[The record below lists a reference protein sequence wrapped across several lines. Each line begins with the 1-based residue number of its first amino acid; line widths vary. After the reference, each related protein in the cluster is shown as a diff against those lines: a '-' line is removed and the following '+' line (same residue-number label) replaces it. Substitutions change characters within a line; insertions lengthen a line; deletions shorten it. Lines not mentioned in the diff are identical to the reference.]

1 MTPERWRQIEE
12 LYLRAVDLTGE
23 ERAEV
28 LAQASPEVGH
38 RVKAML
44 AQPTGSKLMDRPPW
58 EAVLESSAHI
68 TLGTQL
74 GAYRIE
80 TVLGEGGMGVV
91 YRALDTKLNRPVA
104 VKVLSDQLADAISR
118 RRFQREAQTAS
129 SLNHPHILTVHDAGE
144 IDGRQYLVTELV
156 DGGTLRDWARAEQRG
171 WAQIVELLVGVADG
185 LAAAHDAGILHRDIK
200 PANILVAKNGYAK
213 LADFGLA
220 KLAGGSEGEITR
232 TATEQATALGLAIG
246 TVSYMSPEQAAG
258 KSLDAR
264 SDIFSFGVVLY
275 EMATGALPFRGDSTG
290 AIFDSILNTAPV
302 PPVRLNPDMPVELE
316 RIIDKCL
323 EKNRN
328 LRYQHASEIRTD
340 LQRLK
345 RDPDSVR
352 WPTSRKPEAATGI
365 ASRWKMIAPAVAV
378 AALALTA
385 AGYFYLHRKPKLT
398 DKDTIVLADFSNT
411 TGDPVFD
418 GTLRQGL
425 SVQLEQSPFLSRVSD
440 ERVQKTLGLMEQPA
454 DARLTP
460 GLAREICERI
470 ASAAVLDG
478 SIASLGTQYVLG
490 LRATNCRS
498 GEVLDEEQAQA
509 ARKEDVLNSL
519 SQIASR
525 LRTRLGESL
534 ATVEKYDTPLAEATT
549 SSLEALK
556 AFSAS
561 FKVPNT
567 APPDTGLS
575 LLKRAVEIDPNFAMA
590 QALLG
595 GFYGFDGES
604 VLAAQSITK
613 AYQLRDHTSD
623 HERFFITASYELG
636 VTGNL
641 EKLQQTGELWEQ
653 AYPRDSV
660 VRAGF
665 LPVAYAGLG
674 KYERQVEEGE
684 RAIELDPDTWIT
696 YFNLVMGYT
705 CLGRV
710 KEAERT
716 IQRAAERKLGSLLG
730 NRYNL
735 AFLKGDQAEMER
747 IGALRRQTP
756 GEEKSDIFSQEA
768 SVLAYAGR
776 LRQARTTSQ
785 HAVQLAQQAA
795 QQENAASDKV
805 SAALREALF
814 ENPSEARH
822 AATAALALSKA
833 LEVEYGAALALALS
847 GDSSRPQTLA
857 NDLETRRPEAT
868 PVRFSYLPTLRALLA
883 LQRGEPAKAIELL
896 QPAAPFELGLPWTG
910 GSVFGA
916 LYPVYVRGEAY
927 LAAHQGPEAAAE
939 FQKILDHR
947 GIVGSDPIGALARL
961 QLGRAYALSGDKTK
975 AKTAYQDFLTLWKD
989 ADPDIPILKQ
999 AKAEYTKL

>member
-1 MTPERWRQIEE
+1 MPPERWRQIEQ
-12 LYLRAVDLTGE
+12 LYLAAVDLREE
-23 ERAEV
+23 ERAAL
-28 LAQASPEVGH
+28 LAQASPDVRRKVEG
-38 RVKAML
+38 ML
-44 AQPTGSKLMDRPPW
+44 AQPAGSKLLDRPAW
-58 EAVLESSAHI
+58 EAVPKSSASI
-68 TLGTQL
+68 AIGTQL

-80 TVLGEGGMGVV
+80 SVLGQGGMGVV
-91 YRALDTKLNRPVA
+91 YRALDTKLNRTVA
-104 VKVLSDQLADAISR
+104 VKILSDDLADAASR

-144 IDGRQYLVTELV
+144 VDGRQYLVTEFV
-156 DGGTLRDWARAEQRG
+156 DGGTLRDWARAEKRG

-185 LAAAHDAGILHRDIK
+185 LAAAHEAGILHRDIK
-200 PANILVAKNGYAK
+200 SANILVAKNGYAK

-220 KLAGGSEGEITR
+220 KLVSGSEGEITR
-232 TATEQATALGLAIG
+232 APTEQAAGPGFAIG
-246 TVSYMSPEQAAG
+246 TVAYMSPEQAAG
-258 KSLDAR
+258 EPLDAR

-275 EMATGALPFRGDSTG
+275 EMSTGALPFRGDSPG
-290 AIFDSILNTAPV
+290 IIFDSILNHAPV
-302 PPVRLNPDMPVELE
+302 PAVRLNPDLPAELE
-316 RIIDKCL
+316 RIIDRCL
-323 EKNRN
+323 EKDRN
-328 LRYQHASEIRTD
+328 LRYQRASEIRTD

-345 RDPDSVR
+345 RDTGSGR
-352 WPTSRKPEAATGI
+352 AAAVI
-365 ASRWKMIAPAVAV
+365 DAPKRWKVIVPV
-378 AALALTA
+378 AAAVVLAIVA
-385 AGYFYLHRKPKLT
+385 AGYLYFHRNPKLT

-425 SVQLEQSPFLSRVSD
+425 SVQVEQSPFLSRVSD
-440 ERVQKTLGLMEQPA
+440 ERIQKTLGLMQQPA

-460 GLAREICERI
+460 QIAKEICERT

-509 ARKEDVLNSL
+509 ARKEEVLNSL

-534 ATVEKYDTPLAEATT
+534 ATVEKHDTPLAEATT

-556 AFSAS
+556 AYSAFFTPGS
-561 FKVPNT
+561 
-567 APPDTGLS
+567 AGLS

-595 GFYGFDGES
+595 SFYALDGES
-604 VLAAQSITK
+604 GLAAQSITK
-613 AYQLRDHTSD
+613 AYQLRDHVSD
-623 HERFFITASYELG
+623 HERFFITASYDG
-636 VTGNL
+636 TVTGNL
-641 EKLQQTGELWEQ
+641 ERLQQTGELWEQ
-653 AYPRDSV
+653 MYPRDSF
-660 VRAGF
+660 VRGGT

-674 KYERQVEEGE
+674 KYERVVEEGE
-684 RAIELDPDTWIT
+684 RAIELDPDSGQPS
-696 YFNLVMGYT
+696 YFNLAFGYI

-716 IQRAAERKLGSLLG
+716 IQRAAERKVDIGSL
-730 NRYNL
+730 RYNL

-747 IGALRRQTP
+747 IAALRRQTP

-768 SVLAYAGR
+768 SVLAYAGH
-776 LRQARTTSQ
+776 LRQARTMSQ

-795 QQENAASDKV
+795 QQENAASDEV
-805 SAALREALF
+805 SAALPEALF

-822 AATAALALSKA
+822 AATVALALSKA

-910 GSVFGA
+910 GSVCGA

-989 ADPDIPILKQ
+989 ADPDIPILKE
-999 AKAEYTKL
+999 AKAEYAKL